1 MSIRD
6 RAATAGRTAAAV
18 AALPARLT
26 GEAAAAAVGAATG
39 AVRAVLAGLRAAGIR
54 RPAPGANT
62 DAGPV
67 PAPAHAAPAAHQP
80 PADPAAVT
88 PRASARGVSSGRIEK
103 PRAAAAR
110 RTTTGRTTRPVR
122 RVSDASPAE
131 IRAWAAANGY
141 EVASR
146 GRVPEKVRQ
155 AYAAAH

>member
-26 GEAAAAAVGAATG
+26 GEAAAAAAG
-39 AVRAVLAGLRAAGIR
+39 AVQAVLAGLRAAGIR
-54 RPAPGANT
+54 HPAPGAT
-62 DAGPV
+62 TEAGPV
-67 PAPAHAAPAAHQP
+67 PAPAPVAPAAQQP
-80 PADPAAVT
+80 PVDPAAVT

-103 PRAAAAR
+103 PRAAASR